1 MIKNYNNLTF
11 GNQLEKFYTFYPEHF
26 SKNVQ
31 DNIVKTLTFQVTDA
45 CNLCC
50 SYCYQINKGH
60 HVMPFEIAK
69 QFIDKLLNDDETFQ
83 EYIQSQTTTG
93 CVLEFIGGEPFLEIK
108 LIDQI
113 IDYFMEQTIILNH
126 PWATKFRVS
135 LSSNGTLYF
144 TPEVQEFIKKHN
156 QHLSLSI
163 SIDGNKQLH
172 DNCRVFSDGKG
183 SYDLAISA
191 EQDFGE
197 KYNPNLLSKMTLS
210 PENINYT
217 SNALINLMNNNHNYI
232 YANCIFEQGWTIEH
246 ATILYNELKKV
257 ANYILENNLETKK
270 GVSILDLPLTDI
282 QKHSRNENWCGG
294 DGRMIAVDW
303 KGDIFPCL
311 RYMESSIGQD
321 QSPYTIGNVYEG
333 IGQTAET
340 KRRIKDLDVTWE
352 SQNPP
357 ECIECSVSEGCAWCS
372 AYNYQ
377 IFGTINKRTTFTCD
391 MHKARVLANYYYQN
405 KLAEKYYS
413 KKLPFLIKKE
423 DSIKII
429 GDEETKYL
437 IKLSQD

>member
-1 MIKNYNNLTF
+1 MLNDSIEYSDYIIKIF
-11 GNQLEKFYTFYPEHF
+11 GEQF
-26 SKNVQ
+26 NVKMART
-31 DNIVKTLTFQVTDA
+31 ITFQVTDA

-69 QFIDKLLNDDETFQ
+69 QFIDKILNDDKTFHD
-83 EYIQSQTTTG
+83 YIQSQTTTG
-93 CVLEFIGGEPFLEIK
+93 CILEFIGGEPFLEIE
-108 LIDQI
+108 LIDKI
-113 IDYFMEQTIILNH
+113 VDYFMEQTILLNH
-126 PWATKFRVS
+126 PWATRFRVS

-144 TPEVQEFIKKHN
+144 TPEVQKFIKKHH

-172 DNCRVFSDGKG
+172 DNCRVFPNGEG

-191 EQDFGE
+191 EQDLGE
-197 KYNPNLLSKMTLS
+197 KYSPNLLSKMTLS
-210 PENINYT
+210 PENVNYT
-217 SNALINLMNNNHNYI
+217 SDALINLMNNNHNYI
-232 YANCIFEQGWTIEH
+232 HANCVYEEGWKIEH

-257 ANYILENNLETKK
+257 VNYILDNNLETKK
-270 GVSILDLPLTDI
+270 GISILDLSLSES

-294 DGRMIAVDW
+294 DGRMIAIDY

-321 QSPYTIGNVYEG
+321 QSPYIIGNLSEG

-340 KRRIKDLDVTWE
+340 KKRIKDLNITWI

-357 ECIECSVSEGCAWCS
+357 ECIECPVSEGCAWCS

-377 IFGTINKRTTFTCD
+377 VYGTVNKRTTFTCD

-405 KLAEKYYS
+405 KLAEKYHS
-413 KKLPFLIKKE
+413 KKIPFLIKKE

-429 GDEETKYL
+429 GNKETDYL
-437 IKLSQD
+437 MQLSQS

>member
-31 DNIVKTLTFQVTDA
+31 DNIVKTITFQVTDA

-217 SNALINLMNNNHNYI
+217 SNALINLMNNNHDYI

-257 ANYILENNLETKK
+257 ADYILENNLETKK
-270 GVSILDLPLTDI
+270 GISILDLPLTDI

-294 DGRMIAVDW
+294 DGRMIAIDW

-340 KRRIKDLDVTWE
+340 KRRIEDLDVTWE

-357 ECIECSVSEGCAWCS
+357 ECIECPVSEGCAWCS

>member
-1 MIKNYNNLTF
+1 MLNDSIEYSDYIIKIF
-11 GNQLEKFYTFYPEHF
+11 GEQF
-26 SKNVQ
+26 NVKMART
-31 DNIVKTLTFQVTDA
+31 ITFQVTDA

-69 QFIDKLLNDDETFQ
+69 QFIDKILNDDKTFHD
-83 EYIQSQTTTG
+83 YIQSQTTTG
-93 CVLEFIGGEPFLEIK
+93 CILEFIGGEPFLEIE
-108 LIDQI
+108 LIDKI
-113 IDYFMEQTIILNH
+113 VDYFMEQTILLNH
-126 PWATKFRVS
+126 PWATRFRAS

-144 TPEVQEFIKKHN
+144 TPEVQKFIKKHN

-172 DNCRVFSDGKG
+172 DNCRVFPNGEG

-191 EQDFGE
+191 EQDLGE
-197 KYNPNLLSKMTLS
+197 KYSPNLLSKMTLS
-210 PENINYT
+210 PENVSYT
-217 SNALINLMNNNHNYI
+217 SDALINLMNNNHNYI
-232 YANCIFEQGWTIEH
+232 HANCVYEEGWKIEH

-257 ANYILENNLETKK
+257 VNYILDNNLETKK
-270 GVSILDLPLTDI
+270 GISILDLSLSES

-294 DGRMIAVDW
+294 DGRMIAIDY

-321 QSPYTIGNVYEG
+321 QSPYIIGNLSEG

-340 KRRIKDLDVTWE
+340 KKRIKDLNITWV

-357 ECIECSVSEGCAWCS
+357 ECIECPVSEGCAWCS

-377 IFGTINKRTTFTCD
+377 VYGTVNKRTTFTCD

-405 KLAEKYYS
+405 KLAEKYHS
-413 KKLPFLIKKE
+413 KKIPFLIKKE

-429 GDEETKYL
+429 GNKETDYL
-437 IKLSQD
+437 MQLSQS

>member
-31 DNIVKTLTFQVTDA
+31 DNIVKTITFQVTDA

-191 EQDFGE
+191 EQNFGE

-217 SNALINLMNNNHNYI
+217 SDALINLMNNNHNYI